1 MNPEDVR
8 LVEILDARGR
18 LVCGQYPGEL
28 PFQPRRFFVISDVP
42 SGEHRG
48 GHAHRAC
55 DQVLVLL
62 RGNCTVR
69 LWDESRQMRCVT
81 LRSGGPGL
89 RVPPGTF
96 SKQVDFSADAILL
109 VLASDLYDEVD
120 YIRDEEFFAPETKQ
134 RADRM

>member
-28 PFQPRRFFVISDVP
+28 PFPPRRFFVISDVP
-42 SGEHRG
+42 GGEHRG

-62 RGNCTVR
+62 RGNCTVQ
-69 LWDESRQMRCVT
+69 LWDDPCQMRSVT

-96 SKQVDFSADAILL
+96 SKQVAFSADAVLL
-109 VLASDLYDEVD
+109 VLASDPFDEAD
-120 YIRDEEFFAPETKQ
+120 YIGDEEFFATDTKQ
-134 RADRM
+134 RADRK